1 MPDLPQEL
9 IDRFIDNFL
18 HSIDD
23 LKNLSLVSKSWLPR
37 ARYYIFRFITLAP
50 QDLERI
56 REYYAYLEHK
66 ASAIRNGRY
75 YHHPFSFAEQRLLH
89 SSLLGDLQPQTFFI
103 SSLQDTLHLVQ
114 GLRLESFIRV
124 GRGRRISPQKYF
136 DQWLGIRGQEFAE
149 ESILM
154 RDLHVD
160 DKSHKRQKD
169 RWIAVDLPW
178 GHRVGLHA
186 LPFRCLRYLQ
196 IRWSVF
202 SWIPPCV
209 PIEGE
214 ESSAV
219 HVDPTQW
226 PGYQLAMLFKANADT
241 LDHVSID
248 EYPGFRSENYSS
260 TQTSDALL
268 HLLAKNVPKLKSLFL
283 GGPMQRVDTIPIPE
297 IPFDLPHPTDPDA
310 LLFRDRPLYPSG
322 KEVPYVHPNLVSI
335 STHDSDCVH
344 LSLDCFVIRG
354 FELDSTLSIEDAL
367 LNSGAVSATKYL
379 ALFAMPANFNYI
391 FFLSRLCQSL
401 THLTLD
407 LDKTTLHLELQ
418 FHCFPNLACLQLM
431 IHSIRSTANLENMVE
446 GLLNDDAS
454 GFDQPMATAP
464 SLKLLHLAF
473 GYKHSYLVKQ
483 YLTSSSV
490 DDLLR
495 SLVQPV
501 PSYSD
506 KSIRR
511 TKVGEITIDLPE
523 STIADSLPMTF
534 QTGSLNSGKTDVW
547 WWCQPTYL

>member
-1 MPDLPQEL
+1 MLDLPQEL
-9 IDRFIDNFL
+9 IDHFIDGFFD
-18 HSIDD
+18 SIDD

-37 ARYYIFRFITLAP
+37 ARYHIFRFITLAP

-89 SSLLGDLQPQTFFI
+89 SSLLGDLHPQTFFI

-136 DQWLGIRGQEFAE
+136 HQWLGIRGQESAE

-154 RDLHVD
+154 RDLYVD
-160 DKSHKRQKD
+160 DKFHKRQKD
-169 RWIAVDLPW
+169 RWNAVDLPW
-178 GHRVGLHA
+178 GHRAGLHA

-209 PIEGE
+209 LLEGE

-219 HVDPTQW
+219 HADPTQW
-226 PGYQLAMLFKANADT
+226 PGYQLAMLFKANANT

-260 TQTSDALL
+260 IQTSDALL
-268 HLLAKNVPKLKSLFL
+268 HLLAKNVPKLKLLFL
-283 GGPMQRVDTIPIPE
+283 GGPMQRVDNIPIPE
-297 IPFDLPHPTDPDA
+297 ISFDLPQPTDPDA

-322 KEVPYVHPNLVSI
+322 KEVPYVHPNLA
-335 STHDSDCVH
+335 STSNYDSDCVL
-344 LSLDCFVIRG
+344 LSLDCFAIRG
-354 FELDSTLSIEDAL
+354 FDLESTLLIEDAL
-367 LNSGAVSATKYL
+367 LNSGALSATKYL
-379 ALFAMPANFNYI
+379 ALFAMPANFNYM
-391 FFLSRLCQSL
+391 FFLSRLRQSL

-446 GLLNDDAS
+446 CLLNDDAS
-454 GFDQPMATAP
+454 ESDEPMATAP

-495 SLVQPV
+495 LLVQPV
-501 PSYSD
+501 PSDSD
-506 KSIRR
+506 KPIRR
-511 TKVGEITIDLPE
+511 TKVGEITTDLPE
-523 STIADSLPMTF
+523 SSIADSLPMTF
-534 QTGSLNSGKTDVW
+534 QTGSLNFGKTDVW
-547 WWCQPTYL
+547 WWRQPAYL